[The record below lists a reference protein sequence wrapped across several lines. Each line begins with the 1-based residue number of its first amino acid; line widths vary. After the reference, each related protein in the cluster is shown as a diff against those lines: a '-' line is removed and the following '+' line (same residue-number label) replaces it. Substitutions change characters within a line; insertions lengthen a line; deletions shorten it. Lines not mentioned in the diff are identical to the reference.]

1 MIGAQAGQSATT
13 TDASTIIGWQ
23 AAGGAALTGDY
34 NTAVGYQSGYA
45 LVGSVEGNVLLGH
58 RAGFGATSG
67 GYNTFIGYAA
77 GQNITTGAGNV
88 AIGKNAGPSSTNTDS
103 NKLYINN
110 AAGTPL
116 IYGDFS
122 AGKVGINIDS
132 PAAAL
137 HVDGDIRIDNGHT
150 LDFDA
155 RAYIDVNVDSG
166 TGDDLFYIRRR
177 GSSNEIVI
185 DTSTASAPIID
196 SPNGTIDLQAGS
208 QPIAQLKDDTG
219 FIMGDFQGVKNSISQ
234 LANFPINIGTG
245 IATVD
250 IQGYSKIQNINLGA
264 YAGGG
269 LPNDIDVKLPVA
281 VAGMEYIVVLGTTSL
296 NLSALTL
303 RLIVNG
309 SDVIYNGATAVT
321 NISYAKNV
329 GESIHLICFEA
340 NNWSIVSHV

>member
-1 MIGAQAGQSATT
+1 
-13 TDASTIIGWQ
+13 
-23 AAGGAALTGDY
+23 
-34 NTAVGYQSGYA
+34 
-45 LVGSVEGNVLLGH
+45 
-58 RAGFGATSG
+58 
-67 GYNTFIGYAA
+67 
-77 GQNITTGAGNV
+77 
-88 AIGKNAGPSSTNTDS
+88 
-103 NKLYINN
+103 
-110 AAGTPL
+110 
-116 IYGDFS
+116 
-122 AGKVGINIDS
+122 
-132 PAAAL
+132 
-137 HVDGDIRIDNGHT
+137 
-150 LDFDA
+150 
-155 RAYIDVNVDSG
+155 
-166 TGDDLFYIRRR
+166 
-177 GSSNEIVI
+177 
-185 DTSTASAPIID
+185 
-196 SPNGTIDLQAGS
+196 
-208 QPIAQLKDDTG
+208 
-219 FIMGDFQGVKNSISQ
+219 MGDFQGVKNSISQ